1 MNNCKCKSCGLE
13 YHHCSSCGYDGEWYD
28 PSEYCSEECAG
39 KGSEHLELKKK
50 IVDFIESISEEQ
62 RIVFLD
68 IMESSESE
76 VHDIINHDLKG
87 RLGIEAWGYW

>member
-1 MNNCKCKSCGLE
+1 MNNCKCKSCGRE

-28 PSEYCSEECAG
+28 PFEYCSEGCAG
-39 KGSEHLELKKK
+39 KGPEHLELKKK

-76 VHDIINHDLKG
+76 VQDIINHDLKG